1 MNEKILVALAG
12 LTVLITGNYAAAHH
26 GRASYSNEMITL
38 EATVTEFKFINPH
51 VQIYFDV
58 INEAGEVE
66 HWQGELTAPNKLARG
81 GWTKNTLQPG
91 DQIQINGRPARN
103 GGHAIVIYGI
113 VMPDGQSIPIWEQLG
128 VPLF

>member
-1 MNEKILVALAG
+1 MRTSILILAAG
-12 LTVLITGNYAAAHH
+12 LAAVIASGSSLAHH
-26 GRASYSNEMITL
+26 GRAAYSDEYITL
-38 EATVTEFKFINPH
+38 DATVTNFRFVNPH
-51 VQIYFDV
+51 SQIYFDV
-58 INEAGEVE
+58 TNEAGEIE
-66 HWQGELTAPNKLARG
+66 QWQGELTAPNKLARG

>member
-66 HWQGELTAPNKLARG
+66 HWQGELTAPNRLARA
-81 GWTKNTLQPG
+81 GWTKSTFVPG
-91 DQIQINGRPARN
+91 DQLQISGAAARN
-103 GGHAIVIYGI
+103 DGHSVAIREII
-113 VMPDGQSIPIWEQLG
+113 MDGKALPLRES
-128 VPLF
+128 VP